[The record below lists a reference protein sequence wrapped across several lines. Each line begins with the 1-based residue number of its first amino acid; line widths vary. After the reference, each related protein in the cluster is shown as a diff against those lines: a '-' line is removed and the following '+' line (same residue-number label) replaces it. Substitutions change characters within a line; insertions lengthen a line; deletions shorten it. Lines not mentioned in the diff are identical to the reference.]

1 LPLGDRVLAH
11 SGPEGLIELIIA
23 LLLILLNGLFALS
36 ELAVVSA
43 RRPRLRTM
51 AEQGRSGAQAAL
63 HLAEEPGR
71 FLSTVQIGI
80 TLVGILAGA
89 FSGAALS
96 QRFDAILEGWGVST
110 RVAEP
115 LAYTIVIGSI
125 TYLSVIIGELVPKHV
140 ALRNPEGIAC
150 AVAPMM
156 AIVSRV
162 ASPAVWFLDAS
173 TKAIFKLFGSK
184 TEPESQ
190 VTDEEIRSLVAEA
203 ESAGVIEPEE
213 KRMIAGVMRLADR
226 PVRGL
231 MTPRTDVDLID
242 LSDDEDTIR
251 AALVSTIHSRVPVV
265 DGDDDNII
273 GVVQVRAVLADLVDG
288 KPLNVRTHLRNA
300 PVVPD
305 TLDALDVL
313 TYLREA
319 EIPMALVHDEYGHF
333 EGIVT
338 PVDGLLAITGEFTS
352 REEEEPPIVERE
364 DGSWLVSGWMQADEV
379 ADMIGLTLPAGR
391 RDYQTVAGFVLSR
404 LRHIPTIGEFVEA
417 LGWRF
422 EVVDIDGRRIDK
434 VLITKVSSAD
444 AAELHRRASLRAA
457 GS

>member
-1 LPLGDRVLAH
+1 VLLH
-11 SGPEGLIELIIA
+11 PGPEGLIELVIA

-43 RRPRLRTM
+43 RRPRLRSM
-51 AEQGRSGAQAAL
+51 AEQGRGGAQAAL
-63 HLAEEPGR
+63 RLAEEPGR

-96 QRFDAILEGWGVST
+96 QRFDTILEGWGVST
-110 RVAEP
+110 GVAEP
-115 LAYTIVIGSI
+115 LAYVSVLGAI
-125 TYLSVIIGELVPKHV
+125 TYLSVIIGELVPKHL

-156 AIVSRV
+156 ITISRV

-173 TKAIFKLFGSK
+173 TKAIFKLFGHK
-184 TEPESQ
+184 PERENS
-190 VTDEEIRSLVAEA
+190 VTDEEIRTLVAEA

-242 LSDDEDTIR
+242 LSDDEESIR

-265 DGDDDNII
+265 EGDPDNII
-273 GVVQVRAVLADLVDG
+273 GVVQVRAVLADLVAG
-288 KPLNVRTHLRNA
+288 KPLNVRAHIRNA
-300 PVVPD
+300 PIVPD

-313 TYLREA
+313 THLREA

-338 PVDGLLAITGEFTS
+338 PVDGLLAITGEF
-352 REEEEPPIVERE
+352 RGGEEEEPPVVRRE
-364 DGSWLVSGWMQADEV
+364 DGSWLVSGWMQADEM
-379 ADMIGLTLPAGR
+379 ADAIGLTLPAGR

-404 LRHIPTIGEFVEA
+404 LRRIPSVGEFVEA

-434 VLITKVSSAD
+434 VLVSKVSSAD

-457 GS
+457 GA